1 MAKWI
6 LDLYAYNYV
15 DVVFLMIWKMLQVL
29 KKIKNTAAFIFFL
42 RNSFIIHISL
52 SNKEGFI
59 VSQESHE
66 SLPLICSNSWLAS

>member
-6 LDLYAYNYV
+6 LDLYAYNYWCSLPY
-15 DVVFLMIWKMLQVL
+15 DL
-29 KKIKNTAAFIFFL
+29 KDAASVEKDQKHRGFYFFL